1 LRPTLRG
8 EGVGVDLDMCF
19 RGLAVAFATLGL
31 FLSAPAQAAES
42 FEEEVLVVINYAR
55 TKPQA
60 FARNLRD
67 ADPEFATW
75 TGDEAG
81 ARDEAIAFL
90 MNQPSLP
97 PLRWDDRLGSAARG
111 HADAQGATGQ
121 VGHHG
126 PQGDTFPQRLQRV
139 GFYAGLT
146 AEGISYG
153 QMSAEDVVRQ
163 LIVDSGVPNRG
174 HRRDIFGRNYEAAG
188 VGCGD
193 HLRYGALC
201 VIEYA
206 GAIMVR

>member
-1 LRPTLRG
+1 MR
-8 EGVGVDLDMCF
+8 F
-19 RGLAVAFATLGL
+19 RGLAIISVAVGL
-31 FLSAPAQAAES
+31 LCAAPAHAAET
-42 FEEEVLVVINYAR
+42 FEEEVLSVINFAR
-55 TKPQA
+55 TNPRA
-60 FARNLRD
+60 FARSLRE

-75 TGDEAG
+75 VGDEPG

-90 MNQPSLP
+90 MNQPPLA

-111 HADAQGATGQ
+111 HADAQGGTGQ
-121 VGHHG
+121 VGHKG
-126 PQGDTFPQRLQRV
+126 PLGDTFPQRLQKV

-174 HRRDIFGRNYEAAG
+174 HRRDIFGRNYQAAG
-188 VGCGD
+188 VGCAE
-193 HLRYGALC
+193 HARYGAMC
-201 VIEYA
+201 VLQYA

>member
-1 LRPTLRG
+1 MR
-8 EGVGVDLDMCF
+8 F
-19 RGLAVAFATLGL
+19 RGLAVALTAFGL
-31 FLSAPAQAAES
+31 LFSAPAQAAGT
-42 FEEEVLVVINYAR
+42 FEEEVLAVINYAR

-67 ADPEFATW
+67 ADTEMATW
-75 TGDEAG
+75 MGDEPG
-81 ARDEAIAFL
+81 AREEAIAFL
-90 MNQPSLP
+90 MNQPALP

-139 GFYAGLT
+139 GFHAGLM

-153 QMSAEDVVRQ
+153 QMSADDVVRQ

-174 HRRDIFGRNYEAAG
+174 HRRDIFGANYQAAG

-206 GAIMVR
+206 GAILVR

>member
-1 LRPTLRG
+1 
-8 EGVGVDLDMCF
+8 MCF
-19 RGLAVAFATLGL
+19 RGLGVIVAAVGL
-31 FLSAPAQAAES
+31 LVSGPAQAAES
-42 FEEEVLVVINYAR
+42 FEEEVLAVINYAR
-55 TKPQA
+55 TQPKA

-67 ADPEFATW
+67 ADPELATW
-75 TGDEAG
+75 VGDELG

-90 MNQPSLP
+90 MNQPPLP
-97 PLRWDDRLGSAARG
+97 PLRWDDRLGAAARG
-111 HADAQGATGQ
+111 HADAQGASGQ

-174 HRRDIFGRNYEAAG
+174 HRRDIFGRNYQAAG

-193 HLRYGALC
+193 HRRYGALC

-206 GAIMVR
+206 GAIVVR